1 MLFRFISR
9 NRNEGSFEVVS
20 HSKSSSHRHAE
31 QTKYS
36 NSQGP
41 KLNLG
46 NRYNT
51 LSNDS

>member
-1 MLFRFISR
+1 MIYCRT
-9 NRNEGSFEVVS
+9 RNEGSFEVVQHNRS
-20 HSKSSSHRHAE
+20 TSYSKAE
-31 QTKYS
+31 QSKISST
-36 NSQGP
+36 QGP